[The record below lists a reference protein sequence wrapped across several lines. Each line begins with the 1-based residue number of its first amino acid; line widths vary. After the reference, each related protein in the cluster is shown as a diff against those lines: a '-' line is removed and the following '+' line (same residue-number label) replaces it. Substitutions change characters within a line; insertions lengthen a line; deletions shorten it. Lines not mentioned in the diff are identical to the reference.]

1 MTISQPDKDVLLNS
15 ELDTET
21 VQFVIALCDEPAPE
35 ISSSEE
41 YERLQAAYGQV
52 EKLVTPD
59 DWKSDLGRYVTSLG
73 AALIE
78 WEERCEDPNG

>member
-1 MTISQPDKDVLLNS
+1 MPVQRIWFGFEKMAPDDA
-15 ELDTET
+15 LDLRQE
-21 VQFVIALCDEPAPE
+21 
-35 ISSSEE
+35 
-41 YERLQAAYGQV
+41 QAAYGQV

-78 WEERCEDPNG
+78 WEEGCEDLNG